1 MTQIKYAYL
10 IAVEE
15 WHKLEVPDAW
25 IDDLV
30 GRVPAIEDSF
40 L

>member
-1 MTQIKYAYL
+1 MPQIKYAYL

-15 WHKLEVPDAW
+15 WHKLEVSDAW

-30 GRVPAIEDSF
+30 GRVTDVEDSF